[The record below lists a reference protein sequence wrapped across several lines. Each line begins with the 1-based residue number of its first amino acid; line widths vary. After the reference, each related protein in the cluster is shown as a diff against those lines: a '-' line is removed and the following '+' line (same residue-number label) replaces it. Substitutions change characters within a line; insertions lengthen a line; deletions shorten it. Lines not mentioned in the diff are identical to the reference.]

1 MATNYSYENRFR
13 SLAKTISWRVT
24 ATVTTMIIVYFMTG
38 ELVVALE
45 IGSIEVVAKLLLG
58 YFHERI
64 WNQVPIG
71 RKSTGGDYQI

>member
-1 MATNYSYENRFR
+1 MSTPGYENRIR

-24 ATVTTMIIVYFMTG
+24 ATVTTMIIVFVMTG
-38 ELVVALE
+38 EWLIALE

-64 WNQVPIG
+64 WNQLSIG
-71 RKSTGGDYQI
+71 RKSVPTDYQI